1 MLPEVAV
8 TVTVEVPGVTG
19 VGTPEAF
26 EEPPHPAKVKRTI
39 SRDSEPAAISM
50 DFERRLLQN
59 GKRAANP
66 SGKMAL
72 AVTMGL
78 TVDPA

>member
-8 TVTVEVPGVTG
+8 TVIVEVPGVTG

-26 EEPPHPAKVKRTI
+26 EEPPQPARVNRTI
-39 SRDSEPAAISM
+39 SRDSEPAAISTN
-50 DFERRLLQN
+50 FERRLLQI

-72 AVTMGL
+72 AVTTDL